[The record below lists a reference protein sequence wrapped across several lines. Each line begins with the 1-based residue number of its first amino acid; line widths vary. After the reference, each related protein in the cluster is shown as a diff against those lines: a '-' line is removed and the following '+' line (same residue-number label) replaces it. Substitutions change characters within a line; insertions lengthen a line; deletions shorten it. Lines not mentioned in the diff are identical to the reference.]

1 MGCVPSS
8 NADHTA
14 VSRSSSID
22 NKAQQNV
29 ELATKKSAPKVVSA
43 PAPVQNIKPKG
54 PEVIINDAV
63 EKETV
68 TEEPELPKLANT
80 APQDTS
86 QAEHV
91 PVPPVLQ
98 IERIPS
104 KEIEVQPPVPSVGPV
119 DEDQLMLDFETFVL
133 FPDVQSV
140 MVDGS
145 VTKDILQELF
155 SIVDKNADGLVN
167 DQEREDLLELISL
180 SYGAK
185 SKPVTPVNNEAANH
199 TSPSSVAASTS
210 NENCAADLPPVPL
223 LTVPPTSAV
232 HVEEVPSSSTATTP
246 TGVAAEDSAPQPP
259 ISPVNSEA
267 STSTKSTTGTS
278 GKRKPKVIKF
288 INPEVLLQEAKPVTE
303 SRSTD
308 AVEVATP
315 TTVADASVTEVEAR
329 EAPPQKKGFML
340 TRRESFNHR
349 DSTEQGQS
357 RFFNLDAGLLSY
369 MDSTSRKPPFS
380 MTHREIALKG
390 VEVCA
395 KKNIIEL
402 IPFAANTGNTE
413 QDEEVDSAREIVILE
428 LKNEKE
434 CEVWMDAIREH
445 MQFSLG
451 VQ

>member
-1 MGCVPSS
+1 MGCVPST
-8 NADHTA
+8 NADNA
-14 VSRSSSID
+14 VVARSSSVD
-22 NKAQQNV
+22 SKAQQNV
-29 ELATKKSAPKVVSA
+29 ELATKKSAPKVISA
-43 PAPVQNIKPKG
+43 PVPVQNIKPNE
-54 PEVIINDAV
+54 PEGLTNAVV
-63 EKETV
+63 EKIAV
-68 TEEPELPKLANT
+68 IEEPAVPKLPESVVHET
-80 APQDTS
+80 T
-86 QAEHV
+86 HG
-91 PVPPVLQ
+91 PVLK
-98 IERIPS
+98 IERLPS
-104 KEIEVQPPVPSVGPV
+104 KEIEVQPPVPSVDPV
-119 DEDQLMLDFETFVL
+119 VDDDQLMLDFETFVL

-140 MVDGS
+140 MVDGA
-145 VTKDILQELF
+145 VTKDVMQELF
-155 SIVDKNADGLVN
+155 SIVDKDADGLVN

-185 SKPVTPVNNEAANH
+185 SKPVTPVSSEAAIH

-210 NENCAADLPPVPL
+210 NEDCAAAGLPPVPL
-223 LTVPPTSAV
+223 LSVPPTSAV
-232 HVEEVPSSSTATTP
+232 PAAEVSSSSTATTP

-259 ISPVNSEA
+259 VSPVNSEA

-288 INPEVLLQEAKPVTE
+288 INPELLMQEAKPVLSE

-315 TTVADASVTEVEAR
+315 TSVINAPVVAVEVEAR

-340 TRRESFNHR
+340 TRRESFNPR
-349 DSTEQGQS
+349 DGTEQGQS

-390 VEVCA
+390 VDVRA
-395 KKNIIEL
+395 NKNIIKL

-434 CEVWMDAIREH
+434 CEIWMDAIREH
-445 MQFSLG
+445 MNFSLG